1 MKIGVIMRS
10 KENMARISI
19 DVTKEQHRKL
29 KARAALSGKTLQ
41 QFFLDSVGEVPE
53 QELWLYDPANK
64 ELIERLK
71 KSFKEDSTV
80 DWDSIKH
87 KFE

>member
-1 MKIGVIMRS
+1 MSSR
-10 KENMARISI
+10 ENMARISI
-19 DVTKEQHRKL
+19 DVTKEQHKVL

-41 QFFLDSVGEVPE
+41 QLFLDSIGEIPE

-64 ELIERLK
+64 ELVERIK
-71 KSFKEDSTV
+71 NSFKKEATI

>member
-1 MKIGVIMRS
+1 MTG

-19 DVTKEQHRKL
+19 DVTKEQHKIL

-41 QFFLDSVGEVPE
+41 QLFLDAVAEIPE

-64 ELIERLK
+64 ELVEKLK
-71 KSFKEDSTV
+71 KSLKKEGII

-87 KFE
+87 EFE